1 MVKKGI
7 LLLFVAVGLVTFFLP
22 LVRVQAPIVG
32 TQRIS
37 GWDALR
43 QTQEKKSR
51 GNLDLEQ
58 TLDRLQA
65 DILRQKRRQPPLA
78 VRQAE
83 ALQLTLPLAYLSLLL
98 SGAFAL
104 WGKNRP
110 LQVSASVGLLA
121 GAYSLLS
128 VFWLSS
134 GVKEMVAGGQGRTLL
149 GIVRRSVARQVDVSP
164 ELGLYLLAG
173 ALAALVLASPPRRA
187 TGSTLAPHGRP

>member
-1 MVKKGI
+1 MVRKGI
-7 LLLFVAVGLVTFFLP
+7 LLLLAVVGLVTFFLP

-43 QTQEKKSR
+43 QAQEKKSR
-51 GNLDLEQ
+51 SNLDLEQ

-78 VRQAE
+78 VRQAD
-83 ALQLTLPLAYLSLLL
+83 ALRVTLPLAYLSLLL
-98 SGAFAL
+98 AGVFMV

-110 LQVSASVGLLA
+110 LQVTAGVGLLA

-134 GVKEMVAGGQGRTLL
+134 GVKEMVADSEGRTVL

-173 ALAALVLASPPRRA
+173 ALAALVLASPLLPARR
-187 TGSTLAPHGRP
+187 

>member
-1 MVKKGI
+1 MVRKGI
-7 LLLFVAVGLVTFFLP
+7 LLLLAVVGLVTFFLP
-22 LVRVQAPIVG
+22 LVRIQAPIVG

-43 QTQEKKSR
+43 QAQEKKSR
-51 GNLDLEQ
+51 SNLDLEQ

-78 VRQAE
+78 VRQAD
-83 ALQLTLPLAYLSLLL
+83 ALRGTLPLAYLSLLL
-98 SGAFAL
+98 AGVFMV

-110 LQVSASVGLLA
+110 LQVTAGVGLLA

-134 GVKEMVAGGQGRTLL
+134 GVKEMVAGGEGGRTLL

-173 ALAALVLASPPRRA
+173 ALAALVLASPLLPARR
-187 TGSTLAPHGRP
+187 